1 VPSRYVVTSPA
12 KNVVRV
18 ADQANRDDS
27 AHQVDFILDPLSARP
42 IKERTLSLAIP
53 ARPVWGETRI
63 SEWETVESLQFPRRY
78 EVLLNGSRLADITL
92 EYVRL
97 NSGLSLAD
105 LAARPPDLTPA
116 IGR

>member
-1 VPSRYVVTSPA
+1 MA
-12 KNVVRV
+12 
-18 ADQANRDDS
+18 
-27 AHQVDFILDPLSARP
+27 AR
-42 IKERTLSLAIP
+42 RG
-53 ARPVWGETRI
+53 RC
-63 SEWETVESLQFPRRY
+63 VENF
-78 EVLLNGSRLADITL
+78 LNGARLADITL